1 MRPKEEIKKFIIEEL
16 LFGNTELL
24 TGDDQ
29 SFLQTGVLDS
39 SGLLELITF
48 IENTFGIAV
57 EDDELVPENLD
68 SLDNVEGFI
77 IRKRGGL
84 TTYDPACSFNS
95 AHP

>member
-1 MRPKEEIKKFIIEEL
+1 MAPKEEIKKFIVDEL
-16 LFGNTELL
+16 LFGNTALL

-77 IRKRGGL
+77 IRKRGRL
-84 TTYDPACSFNS
+84 NSYDPACSFHS